1 MTDHEKASVLSWRGS
16 DKYYNP
22 YIGRGEVLF
31 TGEIFVSPCLIRPKS
46 FETEQLF
53 CRYLCTVGMPGCI
66 IFLSVISFTFTK
78 YTSRCLKR
86 FSIHP
91 SNILSPLQET
101 KTINC
106 TRADGTLCIARQKE
120 IPDCEN
126 FNFRFTVEISCFL
139 QFRLCTSS

>member
-22 YIGRGEVLF
+22 YIGRGGVLF

-46 FETEQLF
+46 FY
-53 CRYLCTVGMPGCI
+53 RYLCTEGMPGCI
-66 IFLSVISFTFTK
+66 IFLSLISFKFTK

-91 SNILSPLQET
+91 SNKLSQLQET
-101 KTINC
+101 KTNNC

-120 IPDCEN
+120 IPHCKN

-139 QFRLCTSS
+139 